1 MPKRGLSVLLPLL
14 FALTLVGV
22 LFIGMRLQSEAG
34 PVLIRPVDDEAVFI
48 GSDSRVEEVLRYIDA
63 KYVDS
68 VDREK
73 LVRTAIR
80 SALDQLDP
88 HSTFISQEDLQ
99 AITEQLEGNFDGIG
113 VEFMMLDDTLV
124 VVTPLAGGPAAAVG
138 VQAGDKIVRIED
150 SVIAGV
156 EIAETDIVNM
166 LRGEKGSQV
175 TVRVRRAGEPELLP
189 FTIER
194 DEIPVYS
201 VDAAYMLDERTGYIK
216 VNRFTATTYD
226 EFMQGLERL
235 IDREGMKNLV
245 LDLRGNPGGYL
256 HQATNLLSQL
266 FTKRGKLL
274 VYTQGRNVS
283 RVDYESTGRAFYD
296 IDGVT
301 VLIDEGSA
309 SASEIVAGAIQDHDR
324 GIIIGRRSFGKGL
337 VQEQYPLSDGSALR
351 LTISRYYT
359 PSGRSIQKPYDREDP
374 DAYNHDFAHR
384 LENGALMEAEANG
397 VGQDSTEA
405 YYTDNGY
412 VVYGG
417 GGISPDVFVPFD
429 TLWLNETYLRYRNQ
443 VPNFVFRLLE
453 DRAADFAEYAADS
466 DLFVETYQPRR
477 EIIDQFITYA
487 REQAELPQPNA
498 RIRRELA
505 LFIKARLAKQLFDT
519 EAQYR
524 VLNQRDTMVQRA
536 LEFMREP
543 NPLAAARDDQ

>member
-1 MPKRGLSVLLPLL
+1 MPKRGLSILLPLL
-14 FALTLVGV
+14 FALTLVGG

-80 SALDQLDP
+80 SVLDRLDP
-88 HSTFISQEDLQ
+88 HSNFISKEDLQ
-99 AITEQLEGNFDGIG
+99 AISEQLEGNFDGIG
-113 VEFMMLDDTLV
+113 VEFLMLDDTLV
-124 VVTPLAGGPAAAVG
+124 VVTPLAGGPAEAVG
-138 VQAGDKIVRIED
+138 VQAGDKIVMIED
-150 SVIAGV
+150 SIIAGV
-156 EIAETDIVNM
+156 NIAETEIVNM
-166 LRGEKGSQV
+166 LRGEKGSEV
-175 TVRVRRAGEPELLP
+175 TVKVRRAGEPDLLP
-189 FTIER
+189 FTIVR

-201 VDAAYMLDERTGYIK
+201 VDAAYMLDERTGYVKI
-216 VNRFTATTYD
+216 NRFTATTYD
-226 EFMQGLERL
+226 EFMAGLERL
-235 IDREGMKNLV
+235 VDQEGMKNLV

-266 FTKRGKLL
+266 FTERGKLL

-296 IDGVT
+296 IGDVA

-309 SASEIVAGAIQDHDR
+309 SASEIVAGAIQDQDR

-374 DAYNHDFAHR
+374 EAYDYDFVHR
-384 LENGALMEAEANG
+384 LENGSLMEAEANG
-397 VGQDSTEA
+397 IGQDSSEA

-429 TLWLNETYLRYRNQ
+429 TLLLNETYLRYRNQ

-453 DRAADFAEYAADS
+453 DRSAEFAEYAGNP
-466 DLFVETYQPRR
+466 DLFIDSYQPPR
-477 EIIDQFITYA
+477 EVVDQFIAYA
-487 REQAELPQPNA
+487 RAQAELPQPDS
-498 RIRRELA
+498 RVRRELA
-505 LFIKARLAKQLFDT
+505 LFLKARLAKQLFDN

-543 NPLAAARDDQ
+543 NPLAAARDDH